1 MIRCSDPGPSDAVV
15 PFGKSSLVARS
26 AGSNVS
32 NMQRVATQKR
42 KQFFPINGLFR
53 EYLETYQRS
62 QELPVVYEDM
72 LKYED
77 AFPLLNRSG
86 EDTLWQT
93 LIYEAQYG
101 RELYE
106 GLKKIYVLLRS
117 GGDESI
123 MSNLYIDR
131 VDFCT
136 FGNTKPMRVRV
147 VNQHNDNH
155 DYFYVKKADASR
167 VYGLELEELLSPNH
181 INFLVYEDTLIEE
194 HIIGVPGDDFI
205 RNYMSQPDLHEVRL
219 AKEFIKFNER
229 CFVRLLGDMRA
240 YNYVVEV
247 TPDFEENQYR
257 VRAIDFDQQC
267 YEGRRTLYLPQFF
280 KNNLPVVNLCTELIN
295 FETSLQYQ
303 REERALIKRRLNF
316 ALERVQQL
324 RECMCADKISSMEK
338 MHQLRKELATMHD
351 DFRFMLCNSMGEITF
366 LNITITLGLKGRA
379 AYFPEGS

>member
-1 MIRCSDPGPSDAVV
+1 MFTVHRSMFDVHPPTMQPAV
-15 PFGKSSLVARS
+15 
-26 AGSNVS
+26 
-32 NMQRVATQKR
+32 TQKR
-42 KQFFPINGLFR
+42 KQFFPVNDLFR
-53 EYLETYQRS
+53 SYLTKYQRS
-62 QELPVVYEDM
+62 MDLPVTYEDM

-77 AFPLLNRSG
+77 SFPLLNKNG

-93 LIYEAQYG
+93 LIFEAVYG

-106 GLKKIYVLLRS
+106 GLKKIYVILRS
-117 GGDESI
+117 GGDESALP
-123 MSNLYIDR
+123 NLYIDR

-147 VNQHNDNH
+147 VNQYNDNH

-167 VYGLELEELLSPNH
+167 AYGLELEELLSPND
-181 INFLVYEDTLIEE
+181 INFLVYQDTLIEE

-205 RNYMSQPDLHEVRL
+205 RDYMPRIDLHEVRL

-247 TPDFEENQYR
+247 TPDFEQNQYR

-280 KNNLPVVNLCTELIN
+280 KNNLPVVNLCTQLIN
-295 FETSLQYQ
+295 FETSQQYQ
-303 REERALIKRRLNF
+303 REERSLIKRRLNF
-316 ALERVQQL
+316 ALHRISHL
-324 RECMCADKISSMEK
+324 RDCMCADKISSEEK
-338 MHQLRKELATMHD
+338 MKQLRKELATMHD
-351 DFRFMLCNSMGEITF
+351 DFRFMLCQSMGEITF
-366 LNITITLGLKGRA
+366 LNITITLGLKGKA

>member
-1 MIRCSDPGPSDAVV
+1 
-15 PFGKSSLVARS
+15 
-26 AGSNVS
+26 
-32 NMQRVATQKR
+32 MQEAATQQR
-42 KQFFPINGLFR
+42 KQFFAINNSFR
-53 EYLETYQRS
+53 GYLSAFDRS
-62 QELPVVYEDM
+62 IDIPVTYEDM
-72 LKYED
+72 LQYED
-77 AFPLLNRSG
+77 AFPLLDKLG

-93 LIYEAQYG
+93 LMYEAQFG

-106 GLKKIYVLLRS
+106 GLKKIYVILRS
-117 GGDESI
+117 GGDESVL
-123 MSNLYIDR
+123 SNLYIDR

-147 VNQHNDNH
+147 VNQYNDNH

-181 INFLVYEDTLIEE
+181 INFLVYRDTLIEE
-194 HIIGVPGDDFI
+194 HIIGIPGDDFI
-205 RNYMSQPDLHEVRL
+205 RHHLTQPDLHEVRL

-247 TPDFEENQYR
+247 TPDFEQNQYR

-280 KNNLPVVNLCTELIN
+280 KNNLPVVKLCTELIN
-295 FETSLQYQ
+295 VDTSHQYQ
-303 REERALIKRRLNF
+303 REERALINRRLNF
-316 ALERVQQL
+316 ALERVQKL
-324 RECMCADKISSMEK
+324 RECMCADKISSTEK
-338 MHQLRKELATMHD
+338 TFQLRKELATMHD
-351 DFRFMLCNSMGEITF
+351 DFRFMLCQSMGEITF
-366 LNITITLGLKGRA
+366 LNITLTLGLTGKA

>member
-1 MIRCSDPGPSDAVV
+1 MHP
-15 PFGKSSLVARS
+15 
-26 AGSNVS
+26 
-32 NMQRVATQKR
+32 VATQKR
-42 KQFFPINGLFR
+42 KQFFPINDLFR
-53 EYLETYQRS
+53 NYLRKFRRGFD
-62 QELPVVYEDM
+62 LPVIYEDM
-72 LKYED
+72 LKYD
-77 AFPLLNRSG
+77 DSFPLLDNEG

-106 GLKKIYVLLRS
+106 GLKKIYVILRS
-117 GGDESI
+117 DGDESVLH
-123 MSNLYIDR
+123 NLYIDR

-136 FGNTKPMRVRV
+136 FGNTKPMRVCV
-147 VNQHNDNH
+147 VNQYNDNH

-194 HIIGVPGDDFI
+194 HIIGVPGDNFI
-205 RNYMSQPDLHEVRL
+205 RDYMPRPDLHAVRL

-257 VRAIDFDQQC
+257 VRAIDFDQQS

-280 KNNLPVVNLCTELIN
+280 KNNLPVVRLCTNLIN
-295 FETSLQYQ
+295 VETSKQYQ
-303 REERALIKRRLNF
+303 REERTLINRRLNF
-316 ALERVQQL
+316 TLSRVQQL
-324 RECMCADKISSMEK
+324 RECMCADKISSTEK
-338 MHQLRKELATMHD
+338 MKQLRKELATMHD
-351 DFRFMLCNSMGEITF
+351 DFRFMLCQSMGEITF
-366 LNITITLGLKGRA
+366 LNITITLGLEGKA
-379 AYFPEGS
+379 AYFPEGA

>member
-1 MIRCSDPGPSDAVV
+1 MQPAV
-15 PFGKSSLVARS
+15 
-26 AGSNVS
+26 
-32 NMQRVATQKR
+32 TQQR
-42 KQFFPINGLFR
+42 KQFYPINALFR
-53 EYLETYQRS
+53 SYLTDFQRGMD
-62 QELPVVYEDM
+62 LPVTYEDM

-77 AFPLLNRSG
+77 AFPLLNKEGR
-86 EDTLWQT
+86 DTLWQT

-101 RELYE
+101 REIYD
-106 GLKKIYVLLRS
+106 GLKRIYVLLRS
-117 GGDESI
+117 GGDESVLP
-123 MSNLYIDR
+123 NLYIDR

-136 FGNTKPMRVRV
+136 FGNTKPLRVRV
-147 VNQHNDNH
+147 VNQYNDNH

-181 INFLVYEDTLIEE
+181 INFLVFEDTLIEE

-205 RNYMSQPDLHEVRL
+205 RDYMTQPDLHEVRL

-280 KNNLPVVNLCTELIN
+280 KNNLPVVELCTKLIN
-295 FETSLQYQ
+295 VETSKQYQ
-303 REERALIKRRLNF
+303 REERSLIKRRLNF
-316 ALERVQQL
+316 ALHRVQHL
-324 RECMCADKISSMEK
+324 RECMCADRISSEEK
-338 MHQLRKELATMHD
+338 TRQLRQELASMHN
-351 DFRFMLCNSMGEITF
+351 DFRFMLCQSMGEITF
-366 LNITITLGLKGRA
+366 LNITITLGLQGKA
-379 AYFPEGS
+379 AYFPEGA